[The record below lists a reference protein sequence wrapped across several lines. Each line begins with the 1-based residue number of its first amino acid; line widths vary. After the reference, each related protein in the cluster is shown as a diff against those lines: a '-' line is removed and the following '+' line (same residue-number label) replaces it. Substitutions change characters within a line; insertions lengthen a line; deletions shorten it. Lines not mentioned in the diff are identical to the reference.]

1 MRNEGDKMEVSSK
14 FVGARL
20 KDYTTEITWRD
31 TMNYAAAIGD
41 NNPYYLDDERTE
53 GVIAPPMFSVAVT
66 WQISERIWDYIEVQD
81 FPKEIMFTL
90 VHYTEHLKFYRPI
103 RPGDELSI
111 KGKIAAILP
120 HKAGT
125 HIVIRFDAFDKE
137 GKPVFTEHIGGMLR
151 GVECT
156 DEGRGEEDL
165 PEVPRYAGD
174 NIPVWESV
182 VPIEPLA
189 SFIYDGCTRIIFP
202 IHTSVKFAHQVGL
215 PGRILQG
222 TATLAYAVRELIN
235 KEADGHPFELKSA
248 YCRFTGIVLP
258 GTDIKVQL
266 IKKDNIGGGTALF
279 FVVLN
284 AEGKKAISDGYA
296 RLGK

>member
-1 MRNEGDKMEVSSK
+1 
-14 FVGARL
+14 
-20 KDYTTEITWRD
+20 
-31 TMNYAAAIGD
+31 MNYAAAIGD
-41 NNPYYLDDERTE
+41 NNPYYLDDERAE

-66 WQISERIWDYIEVQD
+66 WQISERIWDYIEVHD

-90 VHYTEHLKFYRPI
+90 VHYTEHLKFYRPM

-156 DEGRGEEDL
+156 DEGRGEEVL
-165 PEVPRYAGD
+165 PKVPWHTGD
-174 NIPVWESV
+174 NVPIWESV
-182 VPIEPLA
+182 IPIEPLA

-235 KEADGHPFELKSA
+235 KEADGHPSELKSA

-266 IKKDNIGGGTALF
+266 IKKDDTGGGTDLF

-296 RLGK
+296 RLEK